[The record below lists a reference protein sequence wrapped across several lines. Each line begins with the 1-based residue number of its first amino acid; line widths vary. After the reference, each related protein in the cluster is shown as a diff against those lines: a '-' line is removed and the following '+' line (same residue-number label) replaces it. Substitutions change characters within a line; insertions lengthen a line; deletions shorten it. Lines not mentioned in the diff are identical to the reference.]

1 MTMVTTN
8 CQLSTVNTCTTL
20 AKVEL
25 TKNISSLNYDRG
37 LMRSIRNMEP
47 AWLKVN
53 GGNFSLVEY
62 RDKKGQLR
70 PCYSLTKT
78 ECLYIATKFNDEA
91 RCAKGLSL
99 GIKAALSL
107 LTVPVPGS
115 VLLYFFPIHE
125 LLKGRAVGV
134 LAQGFPLHLVS
145 FQAIDFPTFA
155 KFDLAQV
162 FPAGSHQRAVNKV

>member
-1 MTMVTTN
+1 VFTAFSI
-8 CQLSTVNTCTTL
+8 L
-20 AKVEL
+20 L

-37 LMRSIRNMEP
+37 LMRAIRNMEP

-91 RCAKGLSL
+91 RCAKWIMPWGQVADISTSL
-99 GIKAALSL
+99 FRK
-107 LTVPVPGS
+107 T
-115 VLLYFFPIHE
+115 
-125 LLKGRAVGV
+125 GV
-134 LAQGFPLHLVS
+134 VML
-145 FQAIDFPTFA
+145 
-155 KFDLAQV
+155 
-162 FPAGSHQRAVNKV
+162 